1 MMEELRND
9 TKIGRKFR
17 KSVNKMILTYMMKFG
32 GDEE

>member
-1 MMEELRND
+1 MEELRND

-17 KSVNKMILTYMMKFG
+17 INVNKNLLTYMIKFG